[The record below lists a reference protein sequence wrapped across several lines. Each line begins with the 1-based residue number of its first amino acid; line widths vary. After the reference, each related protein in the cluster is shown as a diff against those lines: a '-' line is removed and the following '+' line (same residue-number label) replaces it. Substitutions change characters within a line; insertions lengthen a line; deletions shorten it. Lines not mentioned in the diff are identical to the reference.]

1 MLYAHCS
8 FCGNLNLKTIE
19 GSIKKCLRC
28 DWEGVPDR
36 NSMEDINKFARSY
49 RPGNKAPLTR
59 AAPKNVDLDDNEDS
73 IESES
78 EPEQKNCLEDCP
90 KPSQEEAPQQV
101 APKAAD
107 PRKSSF
113 RMDDK
118 EAATSQNLLA
128 NKQVSDKSPKNK
140 ELIERLKNKSIRGA
154 DFM

>member
-1 MLYAHCS
+1 MMHEHCA
-8 FCGNLNLKTIE
+8 FCGNLNLRRIDEST
-19 GSIKKCLRC
+19 KKCFRC

-36 NSMEDINKFARSY
+36 NSMEDINKLARGY

-59 AAPKNVDLDDNEDS
+59 ATPKKVDLSDDNLEEPEVV
-73 IESES
+73 ESEENS
-78 EPEQKNCLEDCP
+78 EPSL
-90 KPSQEEAPQQV
+90 EAPQQT
-101 APKAAD
+101 PKPAD

-118 EAATSQNLLA
+118 EAFTSENLLA
-128 NKQVSDKSPKNK
+128 NKQISDKSPKNK

>member
-1 MLYAHCS
+1 MMHEHCA
-8 FCGNLNLKTIE
+8 FCGNLNLRRIDEST
-19 GSIKKCLRC
+19 KKCPRC

-36 NSMEDINKFARSY
+36 NSMEDINKLARGY

-59 AAPKNVDLDDNEDS
+59 ATPKPVDLSNDS
-73 IESES
+73 IEES
-78 EPEQKNCLEDCP
+78 EEGLEAGPEEDSEPSLET
-90 KPSQEEAPQQV
+90 PQQ

-118 EAATSQNLLA
+118 EASTSQNLLA
-128 NKQVSDKSPKNK
+128 NKQISDKSPKNR